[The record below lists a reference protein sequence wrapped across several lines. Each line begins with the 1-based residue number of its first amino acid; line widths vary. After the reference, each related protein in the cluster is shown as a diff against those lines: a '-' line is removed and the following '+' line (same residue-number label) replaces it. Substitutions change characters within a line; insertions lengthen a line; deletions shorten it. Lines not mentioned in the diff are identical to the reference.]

1 MKFLSLRKVSQLL
14 LFASFSFTSSGVLAQ
29 TVELPALVSG
39 DELQSI
45 KGSTVN
51 RNSSVGGSS
60 SLTVGS
66 STTFG
71 ASVNSN
77 SSPGTSGSSKS
88 TLKLNALGVDPDGS
102 SGSPNSCPTGG
113 CLRSSIGGD
122 NSTLTGAITNVRASD
137 AVQVDDTALETGEN
151 TYASGDVSF
160 TGISGENN
168 LVLDPVSVFESE
180 TSTNAVESDVSDTD
194 TKVSSAAASATIDT
208 STNADI
214 KSSSFVSTF
223 QQAF

>member
-1 MKFLSLRKVSQLL
+1 MKLFSLQKVCRFL
-14 LFASFSFTSSGVLAQ
+14 LFASFPLTSSAVLAQ

-88 TLKLNALGVDPDGS
+88 TLKLNALGVDPEGS
-102 SGSPNSCPTGG
+102 SGSANSCPTGG

-122 NSTLTGAITNVRASD
+122 DSTLTGSITNVRASD
-137 AVQVDDTALETGEN
+137 AVQIDDTALETGEN

-168 LVLDPVSVFESE
+168 LVLDPVSIFESE
-180 TSTNAVESDVSDTD
+180 TSTNTVETDADDTD